1 MKWWI
6 YDWISQHWF
15 NVNFVDQQCCSFCSS
30 TFKQCIMV
38 HGMLKWAIKHANAD
52 EWRSKKTMDFILAI
66 TPQQCWLL
74 LIKEC
79 LNLLNPVSSAFSSS
93 QQEYIYNTCQKSW
106 NTCLRF
112 PLSSFGLGI
121 TVVSVPQNMGGSTLE
136 KGRGPFEWEQ
146 KCEEWICNFRE
157 NSRDAVSVSLICEEY
172 CSYWPCTVFRQNL
185 LAYWIHPQRD
195 EEEEL

>member
-52 EWRSKKTMDFILAI
+52 EWRSKKKMDFILAI

-79 LNLLNPVSSAFSSS
+79 LNLLIPVSSAFSSS
-93 QQEYIYNTCQKSW
+93 QHEYIYNTCQKSW

-112 PLSSFGLGI
+112 PLVQFWFGYYSRLGAPKFGWLNI
-121 TVVSVPQNMGGSTLE
+121 GEGEGPIWVRTKVWRVNM
-136 KGRGPFEWEQ
+136 
-146 KCEEWICNFRE
+146 
-157 NSRDAVSVSLICEEY
+157 
-172 CSYWPCTVFRQNL
+172 
-185 LAYWIHPQRD
+185 
-195 EEEEL
+195 